1 MGGSNWSLQDNTDH
15 GLFRLMED
23 TFIALLSVNSI
34 STLALLA
41 TPEART
47 SQVMCDLR
55 TLYCVTRHQ
64 KPTL

>member
-1 MGGSNWSLQDNTDH
+1 MPHSICTTMGDSNWSLQDNTDH

-41 TPEART
+41 TSEAG
-47 SQVMCDLR
+47 LR
-55 TLYCVTRHQ
+55 
-64 KPTL
+64 K